1 MELED
6 PPVTILISKSLMQ
19 ICYTSNTDKDLWKTL
34 FFLDKIFPNL
44 HQNLRYVSTIRE
56 EALRMKR
63 KIINQQ
69 YAMVL
74 LREERDNVNT
84 LIMQLITENGYA
96 TQQTQKSIQKFLDK
110 YVQMQRK
117 TDEKL
122 EKPLS

>member
-1 MELED
+1 VELED